1 MLVVE
6 DEPPVRGAAARVL
19 RLYGYI
25 VVDVQDGLEALAVWA
40 ERGSEIA
47 LIVTDV
53 VMPKLGGR
61 ELVQRLR
68 ADGVRVPVLFMSG
81 YAEGTTPERTDDSGQ
96 SVFLAKPFDID
107 VFVRVVAELIAQ
119 QVA

>member
-1 MLVVE
+1 
-6 DEPPVRGAAARVL
+6 
-19 RLYGYI
+19 
-25 VVDVQDGLEALAVWA
+25 
-40 ERGSEIA
+40 
-47 LIVTDV
+47 
-53 VMPKLGGR
+53 
-61 ELVQRLR
+61 
-68 ADGVRVPVLFMSG
+68 VLFMSG